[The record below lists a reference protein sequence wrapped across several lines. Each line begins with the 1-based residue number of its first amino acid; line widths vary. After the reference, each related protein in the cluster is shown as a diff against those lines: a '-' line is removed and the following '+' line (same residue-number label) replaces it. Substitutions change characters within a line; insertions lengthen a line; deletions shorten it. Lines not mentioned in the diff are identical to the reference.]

1 VADKLSSM
9 RDVIAAFVHDGDT
22 VAIEGFT
29 ACICFAAAHE
39 IIRQGRQDLTLCR
52 MTPDLVYDQMVAA
65 GCARKLVFF
74 DCARQAG
81 NGPNPA
87 RQIGWQTGVPESRPA
102 FTVNKACASGLKA
115 LTLGA
120 QSILTGENEVVL
132 AGGVEQ
138 MSQIPYLLMRA
149 RWGYRLGDNT
159 LVDAMYRDGYL
170 CPLAEMVMGETAKL
184 LAERYAISR
193 QEQDEFALESHR
205 KAVAA
210 WERGAFAAEVVP
222 VELPGRK
229 GEIMVVG
236 QDERI
241 RPDTSLEKL
250 ARLKPVFR
258 DDGTIT
264 AGNASGIA
272 DGAAAMVLASTRRAR
287 AMGLQP
293 LARVV
298 GFASG
303 AVHPKEMGLD
313 PIPATRR
320 LLELTGPSF
329 SDFDLVELNEAFAA
343 QVLAVERELA
353 WNVERR
359 NVHGGAVALDHPTGC
374 SGARIVVTLLH
385 ALRTH
390 DRALG
395 LATLCVS
402 GGMGMAIALERV

>member
-1 VADKLSSM
+1 MDIKDVVILSAVRTPIGAFAGGLMDIPAVELGAVSA
-9 RDVIAAFVHDGDT
+9 RAAVERANLSPEDIDEVIFG
-22 VAIEGFT
+22 
-29 ACICFAAAHE
+29 
-39 IIRQGRQDLTLCR
+39 
-52 MTPDLVYDQMVAA
+52 
-65 GCARKLVFF
+65 
-74 DCARQAG
+74 CARQAG

-87 RQIGWQTGVPESRPA
+87 RQVGWQAGVPESRPA
-102 FTVNKACASGLKA
+102 FTVNKACASGMKA
-115 LTLGA
+115 LTLGV

-132 AGGVEQ
+132 VGGVEQ

-170 CPLAEMVMGETAKL
+170 CPLAEMVMGETAEL

-193 QEQDEFALESHR
+193 REQDEFAVESHR

-229 GEIMVVG
+229 GETTVVE

-250 ARLKPVFR
+250 DKLKPVFR

-272 DGAAAMVLASTRRAR
+272 DGAAALVLASARRAR
-287 AMGLQP
+287 TIGRQP
-293 LARVV
+293 LARIV
-298 GFASG
+298 GFASA
-303 AVHPKEMGLD
+303 AVHPKEMGLG
-313 PIPATRR
+313 PIPATHK
-320 LLELTGPSF
+320 LLELTGLSV
-329 SDFDLVELNEAFAA
+329 SDFDLIELNEAFAA

-359 NVHGGAVALDHPTGC
+359 NVHGGAVALGHPTGC

-385 ALRTH
+385 ALCTH
-390 DRALG
+390 DRTLG

-402 GGMGMAIALERV
+402 GGLGMAVVLERA